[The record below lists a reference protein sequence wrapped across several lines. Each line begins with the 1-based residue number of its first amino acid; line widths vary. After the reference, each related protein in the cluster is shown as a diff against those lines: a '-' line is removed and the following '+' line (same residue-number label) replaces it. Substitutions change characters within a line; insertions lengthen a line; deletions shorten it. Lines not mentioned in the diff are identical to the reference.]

1 MMRKRIQQLLTDLRL
16 KGIAQ
21 TLDQELDMADK
32 KGTSVSEVIFRLL
45 MEEHKYRQERS
56 LDYRIK
62 SAKMPLDWTLKTFPF
77 EKQPGVRKHQ
87 IQSLAQLSFVEKAQ
101 NIVFIGNPGTGKTGL
116 GIGLLR
122 QALVAGHR
130 GRFYNAQDL
139 LDELYASLADR
150 TTPKLIKK
158 LFNYDLLL
166 IDELGYLTLK
176 SEQINAF
183 FKLMGERYGRKS
195 TIITTNLDYPEW
207 YDLFKRKSLVDAL
220 IDRLQHRCITIKIDG
235 PSLRTPISDKPA
247 ACSN

>member
-1 MMRKRIQQLLTDLRL
+1 MRNKIQQLLADLRL

-21 TLDQELDMADK
+21 TLDQELNMADK
-32 KGTSVSEVIFRLL
+32 KGTSVSEVIYRLL
-45 MEEHKYRQERS
+45 MAEHKYRQERS
-56 LDYRIK
+56 LEYRIK

-77 EKQPGVRKHQ
+77 EKQPGVQKHR
-87 IQSLAQLSFVEKAQ
+87 IQSLAELSFIERAE

-116 GIGLLR
+116 GIGLLH

-150 TTPKLIKK
+150 TTAKLIKK

-176 SEQINAF
+176 PEQINAF

-247 ACSN
+247 